1 MSRVF
6 WITGLPG
13 SGKTTFSRNLKSF
26 LYEKQIKS
34 ILLDGDEL
42 RAAFQHKFG
51 YTKEERINASR
62 VYINIAKLLA
72 GQGHV
77 VLVSTV
83 SLFNEVFEHLDK
95 EIPTAQMIF
104 IDAEQNLLDR
114 RNQKQLRSSQEQSSP
129 GVTLQVDFP
138 KSPAIRLRGDET
150 FDELNRI
157 FLEMYNSI
165 S

>member
-1 MSRVF
+1 MRVI
-6 WITGLPG
+6 WVTGLPG
-13 SGKTTFSRNLKSF
+13 SGKTTFATYFQAF
-26 LYEKQIKS
+26 LSNRGTKA
-34 ILLDGDEL
+34 ILLDGDDL
-42 RAAFQHKFG
+42 RTAFFNIFG
-51 YTKEERINASR
+51 YSKAERIEASR
-62 VYINIAKLLA
+62 IYINIAKLLA

-83 SLFNEVFEHLDK
+83 SLFDEVFEYLEK

-104 IDAEQNLLDR
+104 IDAGQNLLDR
-114 RNQKQLRSSQEQSSP
+114 RNQKQLRSSQAQSSP

-138 KSPAIRLRGDET
+138 KSPAIRLRGTET
-150 FDELNRI
+150 MDELNRI